1 MLPFDQDTNHI
12 AANQLSKHTA
22 SRHLVEVTVSRL
34 DVTTDSIRSYI
45 ASNI

>member
-1 MLPFDQDTNHI
+1 MLPFDQDTHHI

-22 SRHLVEVTVSRL
+22 SRHLVEVSVSRL